1 MSIQYSISYDETGS
15 PSLVKNTIEGPK
27 QVVRTSFNIG
37 KFEPKRT
44 ISDFANV
51 SSFDDIEV
59 ERGVEPVTK
68 SLQKY
73 VYQQTTN
80 SDGDPDNTT
89 QTKTFSQ
96 MDFDARVAKDPI
108 TGKVLGSP
116 LTFMEQIKVDAQAFS
131 EKKGAQTI
139 LGFTDFGTIS
149 GLFARYG
156 RSVTLDEY
164 KENHPD
170 YYTTGFG
177 QYTPPSERTG
187 LTRAQ
192 KEAISIDKQQR
203 LGIDSGTGIK
213 DPSDYLQEQA
223 AKERQQELR
232 DLQSSIDSGAFDSGK
247 FSDKNTG
254 ITDRGRG
261 NYGGG
266 NGGNQGGGDLSGT
279 EGSF

>member
-1 MSIQYSISYDETGS
+1 MAIQYSISYDETGS

-27 QVVRTSFNIG
+27 QVVKTSFNIG

-73 VYQQTTN
+73 IYQQTSN
-80 SDGDPDNTT
+80 RDDNPG
-89 QTKTFSQ
+89 QNKTFSQ
-96 MDFDARVAKDPI
+96 MDFDARAARDPV
-108 TGKVLGSP
+108 TGKVIGG
-116 LTFMEQIKVDAQAFS
+116 LTFMEKIKVDAQAFS

-164 KENHPD
+164 NENAPD
-170 YYTTGFG
+170 YYTTGYG
-177 QYTPPSERTG
+177 KYTPPLERIG

-192 KEAISIDKQQR
+192 REAVSIDKQQK
-203 LGIDSGTGIK
+203 LGIDSGTGIQ
-213 DPSDYLQEQA
+213 DPSDYLQDQA
-223 AKERQQELR
+223 AKERQREFA
-232 DLQSSIDSGAFDSGK
+232 DLQNEI
-247 FSDKNTG
+247 
-254 ITDRGRG
+254 GRALH
-261 NYGGG
+261 GGG
-266 NGGNQGGGDLSGT
+266 NGGNGGDHDGGASAGAQSDAAA
-279 EGSF
+279 GMGGY

>member
-1 MSIQYSISYDETGS
+1 MAIQYSISYDEKGN
-15 PSLVKNTIEGPK
+15 PSLTKNTIEGPK
-27 QVVRTSFNIG
+27 EVVKTSFNIG

-73 VYQQTTN
+73 IYQQTTN
-80 SDGDPDNTT
+80 SDGTPDDNTT
-89 QTKTFSQ
+89 QAKTFSQ
-96 MDFDARVAKDPI
+96 MDFEARVAKDPI

-116 LTFMEQIKVDAQAFS
+116 LTAIEKGKVFAQAFS

-149 GLFARYG
+149 GIINRIGKA
-156 RSVTLDEY
+156 VTLDEY
-164 KENHPD
+164 NENAPD

-177 QYTPPSERTG
+177 KYTPPSERIG

-192 KEAISIDKQQR
+192 REAVSIDKQQK

-223 AKERQQELR
+223 AKERQREFADIQNE
-232 DLQSSIDSGAFDSGK
+232 IGK
-247 FSDKNTG
+247 ALH
-254 ITDRGRG
+254 
-261 NYGGG
+261 GG
-266 NGGNQGGGDLSGT
+266 NGGNGGNNDSGGLDSGGREGYGGGGQYR
-279 EGSF
+279 

>member
-37 KFEPKRT
+37 KFEPTRTRT

-51 SSFDDIEV
+51 SSFDDIKA

-73 VYQQTTN
+73 VYQQTSN
-80 SDGDPDNTT
+80 SDGDPDDTT
-89 QTKTFSQ
+89 QSKTFSQ
-96 MDFDARVAKDPI
+96 MDFEARGPHSNPLSFI
-108 TGKVLGSP
+108 EQMKVS
-116 LTFMEQIKVDAQAFS
+116 AQAFS

-156 RSVTLDEY
+156 KSVTLDEY
-164 KENHPD
+164 REDHPD

-177 QYTPPSERTG
+177 RYTPPSERTG

-213 DPSDYLQEQA
+213 DPSDYLQDQA
-223 AKERQQELR
+223 AKERQIEFSN
-232 DLQSSIDSGAFDSGK
+232 LQNEI
-247 FSDKNTG
+247 
-254 ITDRGRG
+254 GRALH
-261 NYGGG
+261 GGG
-266 NGGNQGGGDLSGT
+266 NGGNQSGGDLSAT

>member
-37 KFEPKRT
+37 KFEPTRTRT

-51 SSFDDIEV
+51 SSFDDIEA

-73 VYQQTTN
+73 IYQQTTN
-80 SDGDPDNTT
+80 SDGTPDDNTT

-116 LTFMEQIKVDAQAFS
+116 LTFIEKGKVFAQAFS
-131 EKKGAQTI
+131 EKKGAQTL
-139 LGFTDFGTIS
+139 LGLTDFGTVS
-149 GLFARYG
+149 GIINRVGKA
-156 RSVTLDEY
+156 VTLDEY
-164 KENHPD
+164 NPNAPD

-177 QYTPPSERTG
+177 KYTPPIERIG
-187 LTRAQ
+187 LSRAQ
-192 KEAISIDKQQR
+192 REAVSIDKQQK
-203 LGIDSGTGIK
+203 LGIDSGTGIQ
-213 DPSDYLQEQA
+213 DPSDYLQDQA

-232 DLQSSIDSGAFDSGK
+232 DLQSRIDKGDFGGGNNNDSGGLDSG
-247 FSDKNTG
+247 
-254 ITDRGRG
+254 GREG
-261 NYGGG
+261 YGGG
-266 NGGNQGGGDLSGT
+266 GQYQ
-279 EGSF
+279 

>member
-1 MSIQYSISYDETGS
+1 VAIQYSISYDDKGN

-27 QVVRTSFNIG
+27 QVVKTSFNIG

-51 SSFDDIEV
+51 SSFDDIKA
-59 ERGVEPVTK
+59 ERGTESVTK

-73 VYQQTTN
+73 IYQQTSN
-80 SDGDPDNTT
+80 RDDDPGQN
-89 QTKTFSQ
+89 KTFSQ
-96 MDFDARVAKDPI
+96 MDFEAKAARGPNE
-108 TGKVLGSP
+108 KVVGG
-116 LTFMEQIKVDAQAFS
+116 LTSMEKIKVDAQAFS

-164 KENHPD
+164 NQNAPD

-177 QYTPPSERTG
+177 KYTPPLERIG

-192 KEAISIDKQQR
+192 REAVSIDKQQK
-203 LGIDSGTGIK
+203 LGIDSGTGIQ
-213 DPSDYLQEQA
+213 DPSDYLQDQA
-223 AKERQQELR
+223 AKERQREFA
-232 DLQSSIDSGAFDSGK
+232 DLQNEI
-247 FSDKNTG
+247 
-254 ITDRGRG
+254 GRARH
-261 NYGGG
+261 GG
-266 NGGNQGGGDLSGT
+266 NGGGSGDHDGGASAGAQSDAAAGM
-279 EGSF
+279 GGY

>member
-37 KFEPKRT
+37 KFEPTRTRT

-51 SSFDDIEV
+51 SSFDDIKA

-73 VYQQTTN
+73 VYQQTSN
-80 SDGDPDNTT
+80 SDGDPDDTT
-89 QTKTFSQ
+89 QSKTFSQ
-96 MDFDARVAKDPI
+96 MDFEAKAARGPD
-108 TGKVLGSP
+108 GKIKGG
-116 LTFMEQIKVDAQAFS
+116 LTFLEQMKVDAQAFS
-131 EKKGAQTI
+131 EKKSAQTI

-156 RSVTLDEY
+156 KSVTLDEY
-164 KENHPD
+164 REDHPD

-177 QYTPPSERTG
+177 RYTPPSERTG

-213 DPSDYLQEQA
+213 DPSDYLQDQA
-223 AKERQQELR
+223 AKERQIEFSN
-232 DLQSSIDSGAFDSGK
+232 LQNEI
-247 FSDKNTG
+247 
-254 ITDRGRG
+254 GRALH
-261 NYGGG
+261 GGG
-266 NGGNQGGGDLSGT
+266 NGGNQSGGDLSAT

>member
-1 MSIQYSISYDETGS
+1 MSIQYSISYDETGN

-27 QVVRTSFNIG
+27 QVVRTSFKIG

-51 SSFDDIEV
+51 SSFDDIEA

-73 VYQQTTN
+73 IYQQTTN
-80 SDGDPDNTT
+80 SDGTPDDNTT

-96 MDFDARVAKDPI
+96 MDFDARVARDPV

-116 LTFMEQIKVDAQAFS
+116 LTVIEKGKVFAQAFS
-131 EKKGAQTI
+131 EKKGAQTL
-139 LGFTDFGTIS
+139 LGFTDFGTVS
-149 GLFARYG
+149 GIIDRIGKA
-156 RSVTLDEY
+156 VTLDEY

-177 QYTPPSERTG
+177 QYTPPSERIG

-192 KEAISIDKQQR
+192 REAVSIDKQQK

-232 DLQSSIDSGAFDSGK
+232 DLQSRI
-247 FSDKNTG
+247 
-254 ITDRGRG
+254 DRGDF
-261 NYGGG
+261 GGG
-266 NGGNQGGGDLSGT
+266 NNNDSGGGATGRDAGM
-279 EGSF
+279 GMGGKQR

>member
-51 SSFDDIEV
+51 SSFDDIEA

-68 SLQKY
+68 SLQNY
-73 VYQQTTN
+73 IYQQTTN
-80 SDGDPDNTT
+80 NDGGPDNTT

-96 MDFDARVAKDPI
+96 MDFDARAARDPV
-108 TGKVLGSP
+108 TGKVIGG
-116 LTFMEQIKVDAQAFS
+116 LTFMEKIKVDAQAFS

-149 GLFARYG
+149 GLFSRYG

-177 QYTPPSERTG
+177 QYTPPLERIG

-192 KEAISIDKQQR
+192 REAVSIDKQQK
-203 LGIDSGTGIK
+203 LGIDSGTGIQ
-213 DPSDYLQEQA
+213 DPSDYLQDQA

-232 DLQSSIDSGAFDSGK
+232 DLQSRIDKGDFGGGNNNDSGGLDSG
-247 FSDKNTG
+247 
-254 ITDRGRG
+254 GREG
-261 NYGGG
+261 YGGG
-266 NGGNQGGGDLSGT
+266 GQYQ
-279 EGSF
+279 